1 MDIQYTREN
10 AEEAAEIDA
19 MGSTQR
25 ALKRA
30 ADIVMAIV
38 GLVVLSPLFLLIAV
52 RLKAQRN
59 GPVIFRQE
67 RIGLGGRPFIIYKF
81 RTMCDGAEADGP
93 KLAGGGA
100 GKAQTGFERFLR
112 GHHLDELPQLWNV
125 LRGDMSVVGPRP
137 ERAFFIHRIMERDPR
152 YALLYRM
159 RPGLTS
165 DATLRNGYTDTM
177 EKMLIRLDM
186 DLNYLRTRSIAV
198 DAGIIAATFKN
209 LICCKDF

>member
-1 MDIQYTREN
+1 
-10 AEEAAEIDA
+10 

-25 ALKRA
+25 AMKRA
-30 ADIVMAIV
+30 ADVLMALL
-38 GLVVLSPLFLLIAV
+38 GLAVLSPLFLLIAL

-67 RIGLGGRPFIIYKF
+67 RIGLGGCPFMIYKF

-93 KLAGGGA
+93 KLTGGGA
-100 GKAQTGFERFLR
+100 AAVQTDFERFLR
-112 GHHLDELPQLWNV
+112 SHHLDELPQLWNV

-137 ERAFFIHRIMERDPR
+137 ERAFFIRRIMERDAR
-152 YALLYRM
+152 YALLYHM

-186 DLNYLRTRSIAV
+186 DINYLRTRSLRV
-198 DAGIIAATFKN
+198 DACIIADTFKN